1 MIFKDKFSWE
11 DKTVGQE
18 TFKPTGYKNFSYK
31 KRDRKELWLKNIR
44 IKNKHSQLKLW
55 KLITKSAKNNKW
67 VISWSLSISIS
78 FKLKIKSM

>member
-31 KRDRKELWLKNIR
+31 KRDRKEL
-44 IKNKHSQLKLW
+44 
-55 KLITKSAKNNKW
+55 
-67 VISWSLSISIS
+67 
-78 FKLKIKSM
+78 